1 MNKLT
6 AASIAIAIICCASCG
21 GSATE
26 REPAAAESPA
36 IAWFEGDVRAAFD
49 AAREENK
56 PIFLYWGAVW
66 CPPCNR
72 VKATIFTRPEFI
84 AKSRL
89 FIPVYLDGDTERAQ
103 IWGDKF
109 GVMGYPTIM
118 VFDSGG
124 NEITRIPGGIDIEAF
139 AGVLDLALK
148 EIRPVKDALRAVLTD
163 SPHVTGDDFKL
174 LAYHSWE
181 QDRERL
187 VPEEEIVETFKLL
200 EERTPSGMPAERSRF
215 FVQYLM
221 AALRGEEELTAAQKK
236 EALARLEEILG
247 DPELVRAN
255 LDFFRYYAGF
265 VVGKLTSV
273 QSPDRAQLMN
283 AWLAAMDRIWLDER
297 CSVTERLGALTPQ
310 IEFCTLDDKEAC
322 MPPELVACI
331 KERVAWADMTA
342 TEQHER
348 HTAINTAARLLTSA
362 GLRDDAKRLLLAE
375 MDNSEAP
382 YYLMGWLADLAAEA
396 GDAEEAVDWL
406 RRAYGMAPGRATR
419 FQWGADY
426 LIGLMEL
433 TPQEADRIESEA
445 VTILEELLALDDAF
459 NGRNRSRLERLGE
472 ELAAWN
478 EDGRYDSQV
487 ASIRRTVRSAC
498 DTLEAE
504 SQERASCE
512 NFLAES

>member
-1 MNKLT
+1 MKRLTT
-6 AASIAIAIICCASCG
+6 AAIAIAILLCAGCG
-21 GSATE
+21 GSGIGQEQVAVE
-26 REPAAAESPA
+26 SRE
-36 IAWFEGDVRAAFD
+36 IAWFEGDVQAAFD
-49 AAREENK
+49 AAQAEDK

-89 FIPVYLDGDTERAQ
+89 FVPVYLDGDTESAQ

-109 GVMGYPTIM
+109 GVLGYPTIM
-118 VFDSGG
+118 VFDSAG

-139 AGVLDLALK
+139 AGVLDLALH
-148 EIRPVKDALRAVLTD
+148 EIRPVKDSLRAVLAD
-163 SPHVTGDDFKL
+163 SPRVTGDDFKL

-181 QDRERL
+181 QDRESL
-187 VPEEEIVETFKLL
+187 IPEEELAETFKLL
-200 EERTPSGMPAERSRF
+200 EEKTPAGLPAEKSRL

-221 AALRGEEELTAAQKK
+221 AALRAEDDLSSGRKK
-236 EALARLEEILG
+236 EALARLRGILQ

-255 LDFFRYYAGF
+255 LDFFRYYAGY
-265 VVGKLTSV
+265 VVGKLTAER
-273 QSPDRAQLMN
+273 SPDRSELMN
-283 AWLAAMDRIWLDER
+283 VWLAAMDRIWLDER

-331 KERVAWADMTA
+331 KERVAWADLTA

-348 HTAINTAARLLTSA
+348 HTAINTAAKLLTSA
-362 GLRDDAKRLLLAE
+362 GLDDDAKKLLLTE

-419 FQWGADY
+419 FQWGTDY

-433 TPQEADRIESEA
+433 KPHEADRIESEA
-445 VTILEELLALDDAF
+445 VTILQELLVLDDAF

-472 ELAAWN
+472 KLTAWN
-478 EDGRYDSQV
+478 DSGSYDDQV

-504 SQERASCE
+504 SRERTSCE
-512 NFLAES
+512 DFLAES